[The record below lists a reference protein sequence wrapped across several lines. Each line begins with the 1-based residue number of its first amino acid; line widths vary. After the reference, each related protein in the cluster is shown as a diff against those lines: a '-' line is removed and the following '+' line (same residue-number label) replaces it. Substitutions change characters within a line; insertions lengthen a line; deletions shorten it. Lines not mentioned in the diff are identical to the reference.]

1 MFTKIA
7 EKFANNLEENQIIKH
22 DDRELYVYGFEQ
34 VLSIIL
40 NIITTLLIGLIFNT
54 FFQLVVFMAAYIPLR
69 SFAGGYHAKTPL
81 RCYIFSIVM
90 LVFVSWGMKNL
101 VFRDVVNY
109 VVLAISAFIIF
120 VLSPVEDKNKPLDKI
135 ELKVYRKRTLH
146 ILLAEL
152 IICVLF
158 NVIDLHA
165 VFISINYN
173 LAVMSVIILLG
184 MLKSKLSGLF
194 LL

>member
-1 MFTKIA
+1 MFVKVA
-7 EKFANNLEENQIIKH
+7 EKLADSLEENEIIKH
-22 DDRELYVYGFEQ
+22 DDRELYVYGLDQGF
-34 VLSIIL
+34 SIIL

-81 RCYIFSIVM
+81 RCYIFSIIM

-135 ELKVYRKRTLH
+135 ELKVYRKRTLL

-152 IICVLF
+152 IICVLS
-158 NVIDLHA
+158 NVIDLYA

>member
-1 MFTKIA
+1 MFAKIA
-7 EKFANNLEENQIIKH
+7 ERITENMEDNHIIKH
-22 DDRELYVYGFEQ
+22 DDRELYVYGFNQ
-34 VLSIIL
+34 GL
-40 NIITTLLIGLIFNT
+40 NILLNLITTLVVGLLFRNILELAIFI
-54 FFQLVVFMAAYIPLR
+54 AAYIPLR

-81 RCYIFSIVM
+81 RCYIYSIIM
-90 LVFVSWGMKNL
+90 LILVSVGMRYLLFVDM
-101 VFRDVVNY
+101 VYY
-109 VVLAISAFIIF
+109 VILAISALIIF

-135 ELKVYRKRTLH
+135 ELKVYRKRTLL

-152 IICVLF
+152 IICVLS
-158 NVIDLHA
+158 NVIDLYA

>member
-1 MFTKIA
+1 M
-7 EKFANNLEENQIIKH
+7 
-22 DDRELYVYGFEQ
+22 
-34 VLSIIL
+34 
-40 NIITTLLIGLIFNT
+40 
-54 FFQLVVFMAAYIPLR
+54 
-69 SFAGGYHAKTPL
+69 
-81 RCYIFSIVM
+81 
-90 LVFVSWGMKNL
+90 
-101 VFRDVVNY
+101 
-109 VVLAISAFIIF
+109 AISALIIF

-135 ELKVYRKRTLH
+135 ELKVYRKRTLL

-152 IICVLF
+152 IICVLS
-158 NVIDLHA
+158 NVIDLYA

>member
-1 MFTKIA
+1 M
-7 EKFANNLEENQIIKH
+7 EENQIIKH

-34 VLSIIL
+34 GISIVL
-40 NIITTLLIGLIFNT
+40 NVITTLLIGLIFNT
-54 FFQLVVFMAAYIPLR
+54 FFQLVIFMASYIPLR

-81 RCYIFSIVM
+81 RCYIYSIIM
-90 LVFVSWGMKNL
+90 LILVSVGMRYLFFVDM
-101 VFRDVVNY
+101 VYY
-109 VVLAISAFIIF
+109 VILAISALIIF

-135 ELKVYRKRTLH
+135 ELKVYRKRTLF

-152 IICVLF
+152 IICVLS
-158 NVIDLHA
+158 NVIDLYA

>member
-1 MFTKIA
+1 M
-7 EKFANNLEENQIIKH
+7 EDNHIIKH
-22 DDRELYVYGFEQ
+22 DDRELYIYGFNQ
-34 VLSIIL
+34 GL
-40 NIITTLLIGLIFNT
+40 NILLNLITTLVVGLLFHNILEVAIFI
-54 FFQLVVFMAAYIPLR
+54 AAYIPLR
-69 SFAGGYHAKTPL
+69 SFVGAYHAKTPL
-81 RCYIFSIVM
+81 RCYIYSIVM
-90 LVFVSWGMKNL
+90 LILVSVGMKYL
-101 VFRDVVNY
+101 LFVNMVYY
-109 VVLAISAFIIF
+109 VILAISALIIF

-135 ELKVYRKRTLH
+135 ELKVYRKRTLF

-152 IICVLF
+152 IICVLS
-158 NVIDLHA
+158 NVIDLYA